1 MPDLIIYF
9 GPIEFAS
16 VALALIAMP
25 AAAVWFWR
33 RQAQA
38 REHRR
43 LLDSLPYPALLF
55 TGQRVAAHNSAAAEW
70 LHNLDVLAIA
80 TDSQRNGQN
89 IVRTI
94 PAVEGQAFQAR
105 AIRLSK
111 TETLLLLEDLAAAQR
126 QQAFYRNF
134 IQNVS
139 HELKTPL
146 TVIQGHAAKMGDAA
160 LLRNDDD
167 RESWQASRRI
177 IVEEAKRLTQLVDN
191 LLTLTR
197 LESPSFHLDL
207 APLNLSA
214 LLEEAVLQVSDLAE
228 ERKLALSLNV
238 TPGLPRIQGD
248 RARLKQVILN
258 LLDNALKY
266 TPPNGSVTVDLSAS
280 GTDAPDRAFTSPVLV
295 CAVQDTG
302 EGIPPDDLPYVFDK
316 LYRARRAKGRPV
328 EGSGLGLTI
337 AQQIIHAHGGEIMA
351 RSELGQGTT
360 FTFMLPIASAV
371 SRPPE

>member
-1 MPDLIIYF
+1 MPDIILYF
-9 GPIEFAS
+9 GPLEFMA
-16 VALALIAMP
+16 VALALVIAP
-25 AAAVWFWR
+25 VAVMLVFR
-33 RQAQA
+33 RRAQA
-38 REHRR
+38 REHQR
-43 LLDSLPYPALLF
+43 LLDSLPYPALFFLDK
-55 TGQRVAAHNSAAAEW
+55 RVVAHNSAATDW
-70 LHNLDVLAIA
+70 LDNLDVLAMA
-80 TDSQRNGQN
+80 ADSYRTRQN

-105 AIRLSK
+105 AIRLSQTK
-111 TETLLLLEDLAAAQR
+111 MLLLLEDLAAAQR

-146 TVIQGHAAKMGDAA
+146 TVIQGHAAKMGDAP
-160 LLRNDDD
+160 DDKAG
-167 RESWQASRRI
+167 WQASRRI
-177 IVEEAKRLTQLVDN
+177 VADEAKRLTQLVDN

-207 APLNLSA
+207 APVNLSA

-238 TPGLPRIQGD
+238 SPGLPRVQGD

-266 TPPNGSVTVDLSAS
+266 TPPNGSVTVDVSTS
-280 GTDAPDRAFTSPVLV
+280 GGDAQNRGFTSPVLV
-295 CAVQDTG
+295 CSVQDTG

-337 AQQIIHAHGGEIMA
+337 AQQIIRAHGGEITV

-360 FTFMLPIASAV
+360 FTFMLPVGSAI
-371 SRPPE
+371 SGQPSA